1 MNFKNLSFKE
11 ALVSNNHFR
20 ISTLML
26 ILLFSIS
33 FEKTFAQTTI
43 SNAGTYTNG
52 ALKLVLASNPQHNI
66 DFYSGSGTTGAM
78 NNTDISGIS
87 SADERWDV
95 VYRIDAGHHSGNHT
109 YSVDFIFN
117 FPDYGVSVS
126 PGTASNYILARRTGT
141 SGNWTA
147 LVSGAS
153 STTSTEVKFSGVAFD
168 CDDDFYY
175 TIFTLDA
182 TNSPLPVTWLTV
194 GAKINGIQN
203 IINWTTATE
212 INNDRFEIER
222 TVNGKDFER
231 IGTIKGAGNS
241 SQNLYYEFIDNM
253 PIKFCAYRIK
263 QIDYD
268 GKFEY
273 SPIVMPKIGTE
284 LSGKPEM
291 VVYPNPANSENI
303 IIVDVKNMGLT
314 ENVIQITDL
323 YGKVV
328 YEATFE
334 KSDNILKLE
343 NFSTGFY
350 TVTISNRYSTL
361 NQKLMVKN

>member
-1 MNFKNLSFKE
+1 MLFKNFLPKE
-11 ALVSNNHFR
+11 ALVSNRFR
-20 ISTLML
+20 ISSVMM
-26 ILLFSIS
+26 ILLFTIG
-33 FEKTFAQTTI
+33 FEKAFAQTTI

-194 GAKINGIQN
+194 GAKINGIKN
-203 IINWTTATE
+203 IINWVTATE

-263 QIDYD
+263 QIDHD
-268 GKFEY
+268 DKFEY

-291 VVYPNPANSENI
+291 VVYPNPANSTDIVIIDLKGTELLEN
-303 IIVDVKNMGLT
+303 K
-314 ENVIQITDL
+314 IQITDL

-328 YEATFE
+328 YEANSQELNNFLEIQNLPTGLYT
-334 KSDNILKLE
+334 IL
-343 NFSTGFY
+343 
-350 TVTISNRYSTL
+350 VDNRYGILTK
-361 NQKLMVKN
+361 KLMVKN